1 MPSLC
6 LAGGHSCWTR
16 IVEPKR
22 EPEPAAPY
30 SPRELPTALDFL
42 NAIWERAFGRP
53 LLRLRSVEKTAAL
66 SLACATHEEF
76 RARLDDLNELVK
88 LIDIP
93 DDILDADGRQI
104 DKQQTFKRMTACL
117 ELRVTDQAERERISD
132 AMGDLRAMNTV
143 RNKLAHGGAEL
154 VEALSRLRIDCP
166 IRDYS
171 KAWDTVR
178 ARTAEALTTIRSALQ
193 GAP

>member
-1 MPSLC
+1 MPSRRPFLLDADRRADEGTGAC
-6 LAGGHSCWTR
+6 GSIFSARAPDRARL
-16 IVEPKR
+16 
-22 EPEPAAPY
+22 PERHMGTDLRP
-30 SPRELPTALDFL
+30 
-42 NAIWERAFGRP
+42 P
-53 LLRLRSVEKTAAL
+53 LLRLRSVEKTATL
-66 SLACATHEEF
+66 SLGCATHEEF
-76 RARLDDLNELVK
+76 RSRLDDLNELFK

-93 DDILDADGRQI
+93 DEILDENGRRI

-117 ELRVTDQAERERISD
+117 ELRITDEAERERISD
-132 AMGDLRAMNTV
+132 AMGDLRAVNTV

-154 VEALSRLRIDCP
+154 VEALSRLRIDYP

-193 GAP
+193 GAT